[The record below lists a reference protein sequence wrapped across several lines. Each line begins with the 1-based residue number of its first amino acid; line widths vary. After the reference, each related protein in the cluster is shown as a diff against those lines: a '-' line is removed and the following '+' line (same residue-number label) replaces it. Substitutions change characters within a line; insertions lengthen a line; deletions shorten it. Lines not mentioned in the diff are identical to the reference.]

1 MMPGQDIEEAAL
13 GELTRRYGASLT
25 WGMIGL
31 TAFWLVILVA
41 LPYMLMFEFSLRPYL
56 TVEKVGGP
64 EDVYTLKNYVT
75 LFSNTIHFGVFLR
88 TILASAF
95 VTALCLVLCYPMAF
109 FLAKIVQP
117 KNAATLFLLLLIP
130 FWVNEILRSFAW
142 FIILSYQ
149 GPLNAAL
156 QGIGLIE
163 RPIRWLTGGNGVIV
177 GLVYT
182 YLLFMLLPIY
192 NAIQSLDS
200 NQIEAAEDLGS
211 PFWRTHW
218 RVVIPHAKPG
228 IASGCVMV
236 FMLSAGS
243 IIVPS
248 LLGSPG
254 TRWFTEIIQQWFFE
268 GQDWN
273 QGSAYAFLLLILC
286 TGFVMIMMRL
296 LNVRLTDIAK

>member
-1 MMPGQDIEEAAL
+1 MGA
-13 GELTRRYGASLT
+13 LTRRYGLPLT
-25 WGMIGL
+25 GTMIAL

-41 LPYMLMFEFSLRPYL
+41 LPYFLMFQFSLRPYL
-56 TVEKVGGP
+56 TVDKIGGP

-75 LFSNTIHFGVFLR
+75 LFNNTIHFGVFVR
-88 TILASAF
+88 TILSSAF
-95 VTALCLVLCYPMAF
+95 VTALCLILCYPMAF

-156 QGIGLIE
+156 TGIGLIE
-163 RPIRWLTGGNGVIV
+163 RPIRWLTGGNGVVV

-192 NAIQSLDS
+192 NSIQSLDS

-211 PFWRTHW
+211 PLWRTHW
-218 RVVIPHAKPG
+218 RVVMPHAKPG

-286 TGFVMIMMRL
+286 TGFVMLMMRL
-296 LNVRLTDIAK
+296 LNVRLADIAK

>member
-1 MMPGQDIEEAAL
+1 MPGQDIEEAAL

-56 TVEKVGGP
+56 TVEKIGGP

>member
-1 MMPGQDIEEAAL
+1 MPGQDIEEAAL

-41 LPYMLMFEFSLRPYL
+41 LPYLLMFEFSLRPYL

>member
-1 MMPGQDIEEAAL
+1 V
-13 GELTRRYGASLT
+13 GELTRRYGAPIT
-25 WGMIGL
+25 WAIVGL
-31 TAFWLVILVA
+31 TAFWLLALVA
-41 LPYMLMFEFSLRPYL
+41 LPYFLMFEFSLRPYL
-56 TVEKVGGP
+56 TIDKIGGP

-75 LFSNTIHFGVFLR
+75 LFGNTVHFGVFLR
-88 TILASAF
+88 TIVASAF

-109 FLAKIVQP
+109 FLAKVVQP
-117 KNAATLFLLLLIP
+117 RNAATLFLLLLIP

-156 QGIGLIE
+156 QGLGLIE

-192 NAIQSLDS
+192 NSIQSLDS

-211 PFWRTHW
+211 PLWRTHW

-236 FMLSAGS
+236 FMLAAGS

-286 TGFVMIMMRL
+286 TGFVMLMMRL

>member
-1 MMPGQDIEEAAL
+1 MV
-13 GELTRRYGASLT
+13 RRNT
-25 WGMIGL
+25 PKW
-31 TAFWLVILVA
+31 TV
-41 LPYMLMFEFSLRPYL
+41 LRNR
-56 TVEKVGGP
+56 V
-64 EDVYTLKNYVT
+64 
-75 LFSNTIHFGVFLR
+75 HFGVFLR

-95 VTALCLVLCYPMAF
+95 VTALCLVVCYPMAF
-109 FLAKIVQP
+109 YLAKIIHP
-117 KNAATLFLLLLIP
+117 KNAPTLFLLLIIP

-149 GPLNAAL
+149 GPLNAFL
-156 QGIGLIE
+156 VGTGLME
-163 RPIRWLTGGNGVIV
+163 KPIRWLTGGNGVVI

-192 NAIQSLDS
+192 NSVQSLDS

-211 PFWRTHW
+211 PLWRTHW

-268 GQDWN
+268 GGDWN
-273 QGSAYAFLLLILC
+273 QGSAYAFILLVLC
-286 TGFVMIMMRL
+286 TGFITLIMRL
-296 LNVRLTDIAK
+296 LKVRLTDIAK

>member
-41 LPYMLMFEFSLRPYL
+41 LPYLLMFEFSLRPYL
-56 TVEKVGGP
+56 TVEKIGGP

>member
-1 MMPGQDIEEAAL
+1 
-13 GELTRRYGASLT
+13 
-25 WGMIGL
+25 MI
-31 TAFWLVILVA
+31 
-41 LPYMLMFEFSLRPYL
+41 
-56 TVEKVGGP
+56 
-64 EDVYTLKNYVT
+64 
-75 LFSNTIHFGVFLR
+75 
-88 TILASAF
+88 
-95 VTALCLVLCYPMAF
+95 
-109 FLAKIVQP
+109 
-117 KNAATLFLLLLIP
+117 IP

-149 GPLNAAL
+149 GPLNAL
-156 QGIGLIE
+156 LVGTGLME

-192 NAIQSLDS
+192 NSIQSLDS

-211 PFWRTHW
+211 PLWRTHW

-268 GQDWN
+268 G
-273 QGSAYAFLLLILC
+273 GTGTRARPTPSCCSILC
-286 TGFVMIMMRL
+286 TGFVTLMMRL

>member
-1 MMPGQDIEEAAL
+1 V
-13 GELTRRYGASLT
+13 GELSRRYGQTLT
-25 WGMIGL
+25 WVMLGL
-31 TAFWLVILVA
+31 TAFWLLALVV
-41 LPYMLMFEFSLRPYL
+41 LPYFLMFQFSLRPYL
-56 TVEKVGGP
+56 TIDKIRGP
-64 EDVYTLKNYVT
+64 EDVYTLENYAT
-75 LFSNTIHFGVFLR
+75 LFRNTVHFRVFLR
-88 TILASAF
+88 TMLASAF
-95 VTALCLVLCYPMAF
+95 VTALCLVVCYPMAF
-109 FLAKIVQP
+109 YLAKIIHP
-117 KNAATLFLLLLIP
+117 KNAPTLFLLLIIP

-149 GPLNAAL
+149 GPLNAFL
-156 QGIGLIE
+156 VGTGFID

-192 NAIQSLDS
+192 NSIQSLDS
-200 NQIEAAEDLGS
+200 KQIEAAEDLGS
-211 PFWRTHW
+211 PLWRTHW

-236 FMLSAGS
+236 FMLAAGS

-286 TGFVMIMMRL
+286 TGFVMLMMRL